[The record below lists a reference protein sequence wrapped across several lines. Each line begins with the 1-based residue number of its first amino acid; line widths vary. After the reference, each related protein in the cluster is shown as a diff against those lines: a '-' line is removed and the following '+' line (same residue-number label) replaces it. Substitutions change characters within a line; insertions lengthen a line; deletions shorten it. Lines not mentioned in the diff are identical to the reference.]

1 MADTWDAN
9 AANQLFTLK
18 ALRNACN
25 LGYYGYS
32 TLPPDTREIAT
43 FGDLSTYGITYLG
56 GGSSTNMYNTFT
68 SPNNSQAVVKSRILM
83 GEYLYNGTK
92 AFACSGGTGTL
103 EMMYSSGTTVFFQI
117 GDQLYSNRARTTTKT
132 FATQGWIPFGPSNY
146 IQVSTAGV
154 ILNTAAC

>member
-1 MADTWDAN
+1 
-9 AANQLFTLK
+9 
-18 ALRNACN
+18 
-25 LGYYGYS
+25 
-32 TLPPDTREIAT
+32 
-43 FGDLSTYGITYLG
+43 
-56 GGSSTNMYNTFT
+56 
-68 SPNNSQAVVKSRILM
+68 M